1 MSEFYK
7 KIVGE
12 KCYLSPISLE
22 DIPKYTNWM
31 NDLEVTISTTLYSRI
46 IDMES
51 ENEALI
57 ELKKGY
63 NFAVRLIQTNELIGS
78 IGLNDLDLLHRNAEL
93 GILIGS
99 KNHWHQGYGQEAVNL
114 LLDFTFNLLNF
125 KNVYL
130 KVMEYNTPA
139 IGLYEKIG
147 FKEAGRL
154 RKAHGINGKRYD
166 ILFMDILAEEFSSVY
181 VGEIMKNRFG
191 DEKK

>member
-12 KCYLSPISLE
+12 ICYLSPISLE
-22 DIPKYTNWM
+22 DIPKYTNWL

-78 IGLNDLDLLHRNAEL
+78 D
-93 GILIGS
+93 
-99 KNHWHQGYGQEAVNL
+99 
-114 LLDFTFNLLNF
+114 
-125 KNVYL
+125 
-130 KVMEYNTPA
+130 
-139 IGLYEKIG
+139 
-147 FKEAGRL
+147 
-154 RKAHGINGKRYD
+154 
-166 ILFMDILAEEFSSVY
+166 Y
-181 VGEIMKNRFG
+181 V
-191 DEKK
+191 

>member
-22 DIPKYTNWM
+22 DIPKYTNWL

-46 IDMES
+46 MDMES
-51 ENEALI
+51 ENEALV

-93 GILIGS
+93 GIMIGS
-99 KNHWHQGYGQEAVNL
+99 KNHWRQGYGQEAIAL
-114 LLDFTFNLLNF
+114 LLDFTFNLLNL

-139 IGLYEKIG
+139 IGLYQKMG
-147 FKEAGRL
+147 FKEAGRR